1 MDLQKINVK
10 FFVASSGGIRLTDL
24 IDIFNSW
31 IQGSDGDYYDVA
43 DYSHMHAGPGILL
56 ISHEA
61 NISMDDTGNRLG
73 LLYNRKQPLAGSNRE
88 KLQFVFKSALEF
100 CQRIENEPALQGRL
114 KFQANEIMFLI
125 NDRLLA
131 PDTEETLRAVQPD
144 LERLAEALYAGARF
158 TLTHRKDARERFAV
172 EIKTPAHFEISEL
185 LKNLRQRKRPE
196 EEGSW
201 VTTRSLSR

>member
-1 MDLQKINVK
+1 MDLQKISVK
-10 FFVASSGGIRLTDL
+10 FFVASPDGVRLAEF
-24 IDIFNSW
+24 IEIFNSW

-43 DYSHMHAGPGILL
+43 DYSHMEAGPGILL

-61 NISMDDTGNRLG
+61 HTSMDNTGGRLG
-73 LLYNRKQPLAGSNRE
+73 LLYNRKRPLSGSNEE
-88 KLQFVFKSALEF
+88 KLRFVFKTALDF
-100 CQRIENEPALQGRL
+100 CRRIENEPALQGRL
-114 KFQANEIMFLI
+114 KFQANEILFLI

-131 PDTEETLRAVQPD
+131 PNTEETLQAVQPD
-144 LERLAEALYAGARF
+144 LERLAGALYAGARF
-158 TLTHRKDARERFAV
+158 TLTYRKDLRERFAV

-185 LKNLRQRKRPE
+185 LDNLRQRKGPE